1 MKRVLIIDDQAPA
14 FAGEIEADLRDDH
27 SNPPEI
33 RHINPTEFFAGNV
46 TPEQTVSKLLS
57 EVAQAATE
65 YWNVIVIDLYLGEFG
80 LPDHGNLEVCLRVAE
95 AVHEQN
101 KSATILLYS
110 GTLAKYVDE
119 LLRGGASDTQLRR
132 IFHAGVANFV
142 PRSRVAREVTSAV
155 DNPSWLLRIDR
166 LLMRHSTLVVNP
178 EEAEFEGRSFAD
190 LAKSVRRQD
199 LDGQRITQ
207 LAAEHGIAAFT
218 DLNS

>member
-1 MKRVLIIDDQAPA
+1 MRRVLIIDDQSPA
-14 FAGEIEADLRDDH
+14 FAGEIEADMRDYRG
-27 SNPPEI
+27 NAPI
-33 RHINPTEFFAGNV
+33 LKHINPAEYFVDGA
-46 TPEQTVSKLLS
+46 TPEQTVATLLGDIS
-57 EVAQAATE
+57 ATAME
-65 YWNVIVIDLYLGEFG
+65 FWDVVIIDLFLGDFG
-80 LPDHGNLEVCLRVAE
+80 FPNHGNLEVCLRVAE
-95 AVHEQN
+95 SVYEQN

-142 PRSRVAREVTSAV
+142 PRNRVAREVTSAV

-166 LLMRHSTLVVNP
+166 LLMQHSPLVVGS
-178 EEAEFEGRSFAD
+178 EEAEFVGRSFAD

-199 LDGQRITQ
+199 HEGQRIAQ

>member
-1 MKRVLIIDDQAPA
+1 MRHVLIIDDQSPA
-14 FAGEIEADLRDDH
+14 FAGEIETDLRDERG
-27 SNPPEI
+27 NAPI
-33 RHINPTEFFAGNV
+33 LKHINPAEYLVGGA
-46 TPEQTVSKLLS
+46 TPEQTVSTLLGDVAAAAS
-57 EVAQAATE
+57 EFWDV
-65 YWNVIVIDLYLGEFG
+65 VIIDLFLGDFG
-80 LPDHGNLEVCLRVAE
+80 FPNRENLEVCLRVAE
-95 AVHEQN
+95 SVYEQN

-142 PRSRVAREVTSAV
+142 PRNRVAREVTSAV

-166 LLMRHSTLVVNP
+166 LLMQYSTLVVSP
-178 EEAEFEGRSFAD
+178 EEAEFVGRSLAD

-199 LDGQRITQ
+199 HEGQRITQ
-207 LAAEHGIAAFT
+207 LAAEHGVAAFT

>member
-14 FAGEIEADLRDDH
+14 FAGEIEADVRDDH
-27 SNPPEI
+27 GNGPEI
-33 RHINPTEFFAGNV
+33 RHINPMEFIAGNV

-57 EVAQAATE
+57 EVAQAAAE
-65 YWNVIVIDLYLGEFG
+65 YWNVIVIDLFLGDFG
-80 LPDHGNLEVCLRVAE
+80 LPDHVNLEVCLRVAE

-142 PRSRVAREVTSAV
+142 PRNRVAREVISAV
-155 DNPSWLLRIDR
+155 DNPSWLLRVDR
-166 LLMRHSTLVVNP
+166 LLMRHSALVVGS

-190 LAKSVRRQD
+190 LANSVRRQD
-199 LDGQRITQ
+199 RDGQRITQ